1 MSDMSTTNKDY
12 RVSIFFICVLL
23 GILLVAQF
31 RITETIQKDTLSYQR
46 VEILAD
52 KLRQVEHEK
61 ESLKLELKK
70 LQKDNSAEVSIQEIN
85 ILKMNANMLEVAGPG
100 VVVTLNDSKALSK
113 PSESQNPYLIHDED
127 LLKTINELRAA
138 GAEAISLNEERIIAT
153 SEIRCAGP
161 TVSVNNNRSSPP
173 YVIKAI
179 GNPKTLEAAL
189 NMRGGI
195 VETLKVW
202 GINVSVTIENPV
214 VIKPYS
220 GEFRYKYAKA
230 AKKGDN

>member
-1 MSDMSTTNKDY
+1 MSTTTNKNY
-12 RVSIFFICVLL
+12 KMSIFCVCVLL
-23 GILLVAQF
+23 GIFLVAQF

-46 VEILAD
+46 LEVVSE
-52 KLRQVEHEK
+52 KLNQAEREK
-61 ESLKLELKK
+61 ESLKQELKK
-70 LQKDNSAEVSIQEIN
+70 IQKNNIDEVALQEIN
-85 ILKMNANMLEVAGPG
+85 ILKMNANMLEVSGPG

-113 PSESQNPYLIHDED
+113 PSENQNPYLIHDED

-138 GAEAISLNEERIIAT
+138 GAEALSLNDERIIAT

-161 TVSVNNNRSSPP
+161 TVSVNNKRSAPP

-195 VETLKVW
+195 VESLKVW
-202 GINVSVTIENPV
+202 GIQVNVLSEQSII
-214 VIKPYS
+214 IKPYS
-220 GEFRYKYAKA
+220 GEFEYKYAKA
-230 AKKGDN
+230 VKKGAR